1 MDPIYSGSGIYSIMG
16 AEAGL
21 RGNRRRNI
29 GKPGGIMQFE
39 LSEALV
45 KDLLFS
51 MEDQMGNFLL
61 DTREGVIIS
70 EEDDDFDDAKDD
82 GGRYISLPGW
92 DSSDGFR
99 LMEHF
104 AAGLRNPSVRDELAG
119 ALNRGRGVFRAF
131 KDIISR
137 YPEIEK
143 LWFSFKERG
152 MRREILRWYNALREQ
167 WGLDRVGLEP
177 EETGDL
183 VLEDFRFLPAREDD
197 REAASTLHQSC
208 IGEMRAYAL
217 EQGLGEVYE
226 DYYRTGWS
234 FPGDLSLVVETGN
247 GDFAGY
253 VAASRQGRVLQVQ
266 ALEVRGEYRGLGI
279 GESLLAR
286 FIEEARRQS
295 GAAPLQILIDLP
307 MGSEGFS
314 PVLYRSSFKPY
325 AVRYCFKAD

>member
-1 MDPIYSGSGIYSIMG
+1 
-16 AEAGL
+16 
-21 RGNRRRNI
+21 
-29 GKPGGIMQFE
+29 MQFE
-39 LSEALV
+39 LSEALI

-61 DTREGVIIS
+61 DTQEGVIIG
-70 EEDDDFDDAKDD
+70 EEDNGFDKAKEDRD
-82 GGRYISLPGW
+82 RYIPLPGW

-104 AAGLRNPSVRDELAG
+104 TAGLRNPSARDELAG

-152 MRREILRWYNALREQ
+152 MRRETLRWYNALREQ
-167 WGLDRVGLEP
+167 WGLDRVGMEP

-183 VLEDFRFLPAREDD
+183 VLEDFRFHPAGDDD
-197 REAASTLHQSC
+197 REAACALHRSC
-208 IGEMRAYAL
+208 LEEMRIYAA
-217 EQGLGEVYE
+217 ERGLGTVYE
-226 DYYRTGWS
+226 EDLYRTGWS
-234 FPGDLSLVVETGN
+234 FPGDLSLVVETGS

-253 VAASRQGRVLQVQ
+253 IAAARQGGVLEIY
-266 ALEVRGEYRGLGI
+266 ALEVRSEYRGLGI

-286 FIEEARRQS
+286 FLEEARKRF
-295 GAAPLQILIDLP
+295 AAGGVPLQILIDLP

-314 PVLYRSSFKPY
+314 PVLYRDSFKPY
-325 AVRYCFKAD
+325 AVRYCFVAD

>member
-1 MDPIYSGSGIYSIMG
+1 
-16 AEAGL
+16 
-21 RGNRRRNI
+21 
-29 GKPGGIMQFE
+29 MQFE
-39 LSEALV
+39 LSEALI

-61 DTREGVIIS
+61 DTREGVIIG
-70 EEDDDFDDAKDD
+70 EEDEGFDEAENEE
-82 GGRYISLPGW
+82 GRYISLPGW

-131 KDIISR
+131 KDIISH

-167 WGLDRVGLEP
+167 WGLDRVGMEP

-183 VLEDFRFLPAREDD
+183 VLEDFRFRPARDDD
-197 REAASTLHQSC
+197 REAAAALHQSC
-208 IGEMRAYAL
+208 IGELRAYAA
-217 EQGLGEVYE
+217 EQGLGTVYE
-226 DYYRTGWS
+226 DHDQTGWS

-253 VAASRQGRVLQVQ
+253 IAASRQGSAASRQGGAASRQDQVLQIH

-286 FIEEARRQS
+286 FIEEARRRF
-295 GAAPLQILIDLP
+295 GAAPRQGDAVPRQGSAAPSLQILIDLP
-307 MGSEGFS
+307 VGSEGFS
-314 PVLYRSSFKPY
+314 PVLYRDSFKPY

>member
-1 MDPIYSGSGIYSIMG
+1 MDPIYSRDGIYSIMRVWIMIL
-16 AEAGL
+16 EET
-21 RGNRRRNI
+21 
-29 GKPGGIMQFE
+29 MQFE
-39 LSEALV
+39 LSEALI

-61 DTREGVIIS
+61 DTQEGVIIG
-70 EEDDDFDDAKDD
+70 EEDDGFDEMEGDED
-82 GGRYISLPGW
+82 RYISLPGW

-104 AAGLRNPSVRDELAG
+104 AAGLRNPSVRNELAG

-167 WGLDRVGLEP
+167 WGLDRIGMEP

-183 VLEDFRFLPAREDD
+183 VLEDFRFRPAGEDD
-197 REAASTLHQSC
+197 REAVAALHRSC
-208 IGEMRAYAL
+208 IEEMRGYAA
-217 EQGLGEVYE
+217 EQGLGMVYE
-226 DYYRTGWS
+226 EDQCGTGWF
-234 FPGDLSLVVETGN
+234 FPGDLSLVVETGS

-253 VAASRQGRVLQVQ
+253 IAASRRDHILRIH
-266 ALEVRGEYRGLGI
+266 ALEVRSEYRGLGI
-279 GESLLAR
+279 GEGLLAR
-286 FIEEARRQS
+286 FIEEARRQFAA
-295 GAAPLQILIDLP
+295 GAGSLQILIDLP

-314 PVLYRSSFKPY
+314 PVLYRDSFKPY